1 MTGPEGRGPLPRTLW
16 GRLEGREEEGVLRP
30 ELRGEGR
37 LRAPSPCRLMID
49 GRLAGSWAAVW
60 RSGEG
65 AVGPPVTLASAPPR
79 QGPCC
84 LGTGSRAGEWGCWRG
99 IWGLREARE
108 RAQAKGATQSTLGGA
123 RRGWV
128 GRGWHWEMAEAVVR
142 AVPAGLRSRRHWPFE
157 GGEGAGPGLGP
168 HPGTSATSSYWT
180 TFPPSTPTLSFL
192 LQPPPLPSLRKRL
205 QSLESWMD
213 ANSLSW
219 RGGGCVT
226 WGWGVVCRPTP
237 SHSFRCP
244 RLSPGRGILGCGVY
258 PRSDQRGLG

>member
-1 MTGPEGRGPLPRTLW
+1 MVAGPEGRGPLPRTLW
-16 GRLEGREEEGVLRP
+16 GRLEGRGEEGVLCP
-30 ELRGEGR
+30 ALRGEGR
-37 LRAPSPCRLMID
+37 LRAPSPCGLMID

-84 LGTGSRAGEWGCWRG
+84 SGTGSRAGEWGCWRG
-99 IWGLREARE
+99 IRGLREARE

-142 AVPAGLRSRRHWPFE
+142 AVPAGLRSRRHWPSE
-157 GGEGAGPGLGP
+157 GGEGVGPGLGP

-192 LQPPPLPSLRKRL
+192 SNPLPSPALENASKVWKVGWMPTHCPGGEEAVYL
-205 QSLESWMD
+205 GVGGWLPPHPQSLFPVPRVIPRKGHSWV
-213 ANSLSW
+213 W
-219 RGGGCVT
+219 CV
-226 WGWGVVCRPTP
+226 PTE
-237 SHSFRCP
+237 
-244 RLSPGRGILGCGVY
+244 
-258 PRSDQRGLG
+258 